1 MRNWIFRVILVMLP
15 LGWPGLPFAN
25 IAFYHFGVEKGLP
38 ETQIVSISQD
48 STGFIWLAGANGMF
62 RFDGSQFKA
71 YQNSFFNTEQSS
83 FSIINSLFTDS
94 RGTLWV
100 GANNGVSTYD
110 FIHDRFIK
118 PSGNWNRYRA
128 TDFDEDEHGNI
139 WIATNHGLIAY
150 HPESGE
156 TLWFTGSN
164 GQSQNAILP
173 DTEIHKITC
182 QPGGKIWFTLYRGGL
197 FQFEPESGTV
207 RDFSNVGEIIL
218 GTMDISELGFSEN
231 HLFVSTISNG
241 IFWFNPEEE
250 KAFQETFDNLGLTVR
265 HFRFSDDSLV
275 WLATNN
281 GLIRSNYLS
290 GEYTQYINE
299 PTNSLSMNRTSVNY
313 VFLDNDKNIWV
324 SSGIRGVDY
333 GITGNPFYQF
343 NIDEVYPYSLY
354 HKEVTA
360 IHFDEQ
366 GNMWLGY
373 EAGLVEQHTHEPL
386 GRNRFHLTS
395 KSQSGAPGS
404 IMAIFEDSKNR
415 VWIGG
420 WDCGLQKLNAA
431 RTAVEYA
438 PILPE
443 EMAARLATADIR
455 GMAEDSRGNLWI
467 SFHGIGLGRY
477 NPETYEMKLFH
488 HDPENPFTTLSNDYP
503 FNLCFDNHDN
513 LWVATAHGVTKL
525 SLPDEQITTYF
536 AEDDN
541 RFSLSSST
549 VNTIYCDVAGTVW
562 AGTST
567 GLNMYNQA
575 LDVFEPVLTD
585 REIPFISIS
594 DIQSINPGEIWVS
607 TFSGIF
613 QVTYPL
619 DFSGDNIRVN
629 SQLFDRSSGL
639 LSTSYFQRSSG
650 VSTDGMI
657 FFGGNEGIDF
667 FNPNEVR
674 SSKSPDI
681 KTLITEL
688 RVDGQP
694 VYPVRDKM
702 GTEPVVLS
710 LDYRHRMINIRFTAL
725 HFNAPGALRF
735 RYKMEGLDDEWFYP
749 QVSQSATFSNLK
761 SGTYRFMAEVQYK
774 NGPWSSPAVVIIRVK
789 PAFWT
794 TIPFIVFLLFIFA
807 GLIWFAFWYR
817 SRVMFIRQK
826 KLEQIIAEDTR
837 ELQQK
842 NDQLEQ
848 ANQTKNKFFSII
860 SHDLRSPFS
869 GLVGILEVLTDSDY
883 NINQERQKEL
893 LQTAKKSAR
902 QTFDLLDNLLTWSR
916 SQMEKTNIFPKT
928 ENLSNIL
935 KNTIEL
941 KQAAAQQKEISIKRD
956 FPEDIEAFFDV
967 DMINVVARNLLG
979 NAIKYTPQG
988 GEITVVVES
997 KNGMAF
1003 VHIADSGIGLGEE
1016 EMRQLFDLNKKSR
1029 DGTQGEKGTGL
1040 GLVICKEFIER
1051 NYGKIWVTPNRPK
1064 GTVFH
1069 FSIPL
1074 QEI

>member
-1 MRNWIFRVILVMLP
+1 MILVVLP
-15 LGWPGLPFAN
+15 LGWPGLSFAN
-25 IAFYHFGVEKGLP
+25 IAFYHYGIEKGLP
-38 ETQIVSISQD
+38 ETHIVSISQD
-48 STGFIWLAGANGMF
+48 SIGFIWLAGENGMF
-62 RFDGSQFKA
+62 RFDGSQFRA

-94 RGTLWV
+94 RGALWV

-110 FIHDRFIK
+110 FIHDRFIS
-118 PSGNWNRYRA
+118 PPGNWNRFRV
-128 TDFDEDEHGNI
+128 TDFDEDEDGNI
-139 WIATNHGLIAY
+139 WIATNHGLIGY
-150 HPESGE
+150 HPESGK

-164 GQSQNAILP
+164 GSSENAILP

-182 QPGGKIWFTLYRGGL
+182 QPGGKIWFTLYTGGL

-207 RDFSNVGEIIL
+207 RDFSRIGETHL
-218 GTMDISELGFSEN
+218 GTMNISTLGFSED
-231 HLFVSTISNG
+231 HVFAGTISNG
-241 IFWFNPEEE
+241 LIWFNPEHE
-250 KAFQETFDNLGLTVR
+250 KIFQETFDNLGFTVR
-265 HFRFSDDSLV
+265 HFRLSDDSLI

-281 GLIRSNYLS
+281 GLISFNYS
-290 GEYTQYINE
+290 SREYSRYINE
-299 PTNSLSMNRTSVNY
+299 PTNSLSINRTSVDH
-313 VFLDNDKNIWV
+313 VFLDNDKNVWV

-343 NIDEVYPYSLY
+343 NIDEVYPYGLY

-373 EAGLVEQHTHEPL
+373 EAGLVEQHTHDPL
-386 GRNRFHLTS
+386 VRNGFHLTS
-395 KSQSGAPGS
+395 LSQSGAPGS

-431 RTAVEYA
+431 GTAVEYA
-438 PILPE
+438 SILPE
-443 EMAARLATADIR
+443 ELAARLATADIR
-455 GMAEDSRGNLWI
+455 GMAEDSKGNLWI

-477 NPETYEMKLFH
+477 NTETYEIKLFSH
-488 HDPENPFTTLSNDYP
+488 NPDNPLNTLSNDYSY
-503 FNLCFDNHDN
+503 NLCFDNNDN

-536 AEDDN
+536 AEDGN
-541 RFSLSSST
+541 RLSLSSST
-549 VNTIYCDVAGTVW
+549 VYTIYCDVAGTVW
-562 AGTST
+562 AGTSN
-567 GLNMYNQA
+567 GLNMYNPT
-575 LDVFEPVLTD
+575 LDVFQPVVTD

-594 DIQSINPGEIWVS
+594 DIQSVNPGEIWVS
-607 TFSGIF
+607 TYSGVI
-613 QVTYPL
+613 QVTYPSG
-619 DFSGDNIRVN
+619 FSGENIRVN
-629 SQLFDRSSGL
+629 TQLFDRSSGL
-639 LSTSYFQRSSG
+639 LSTNYFQRSSG
-650 VSTDGMI
+650 VSKDGMI

-674 SSKSPDI
+674 SSIGTEI

-688 RVDGQP
+688 TVDGQP
-694 VYPVRDKM
+694 VYPARDKM
-702 GTEPVVLS
+702 GSEPVILP
-710 LDYRHRMINIRFTAL
+710 LDYRHRMVNIRFTAL

-761 SGTYRFMAEVQYK
+761 SGSYQFMVEVQYK
-774 NGPWSSPAVVIIRVK
+774 NGPWSSPAVAVIRVK

-794 TIPFIVFLLFIFA
+794 TIPFIVFLLLITG

-817 SRVMFIRQK
+817 SRVMYLRQK

-842 NDQLEQ
+842 NEQLEV

-869 GLVGILEVLTDSDY
+869 GLLGILEVLADSDY
-883 NINQERQKEL
+883 NLNQKKQTEL
-893 LQTAKKSAR
+893 LQTAKKSAH

-916 SQMEKTNIFPKT
+916 SQMETTNIYPKT
-928 ENLSNIL
+928 ENLGKIL
-935 KNTIEL
+935 QNNIEL
-941 KQAAAQQKEISIKRD
+941 KLALAQQKEISINHD
-956 FPEDIEAFFDV
+956 FPENIEAYFDV
-967 DMINVVARNLLG
+967 DMINTVIRNLLS
-979 NAIKYTPQG
+979 NAIKYTPKM
-988 GEITVVVES
+988 GEITVSAETE
-997 KNGMAF
+997 NGMAS

-1016 EMRQLFDLNKKSR
+1016 EMRNLFNLNKKSR
-1029 DGTQGEKGTGL
+1029 NGTQGEKGTGL
-1040 GLVICKEFIER
+1040 GLIICKEFIWK
-1051 NYGKIWVTPNRPK
+1051 NYGKIWVTPNQPK

-1069 FSIPL
+1069 FSVPVQKI
-1074 QEI
+1074 